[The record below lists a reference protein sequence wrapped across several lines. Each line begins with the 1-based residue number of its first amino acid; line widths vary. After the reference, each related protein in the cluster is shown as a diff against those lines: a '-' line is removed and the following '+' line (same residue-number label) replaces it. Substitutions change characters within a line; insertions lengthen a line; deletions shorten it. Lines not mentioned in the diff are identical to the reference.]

1 MSNAQQIIDEAAT
14 LSAEDRV
21 VVVDFLL
28 KTLTPPDPD
37 IDRSWANEATRRL
50 DELRSGKVTAIP
62 AEDVLEKAR
71 KRLEQ

>member
-37 IDRSWANEATRRL
+37 IDRLWANEATRRL

>member
-37 IDRSWANEATRRL
+37 IDRRWANEATRRL

-62 AEDVLEKAR
+62 AEEVLEKAR
-71 KRLEQ
+71 RRLER